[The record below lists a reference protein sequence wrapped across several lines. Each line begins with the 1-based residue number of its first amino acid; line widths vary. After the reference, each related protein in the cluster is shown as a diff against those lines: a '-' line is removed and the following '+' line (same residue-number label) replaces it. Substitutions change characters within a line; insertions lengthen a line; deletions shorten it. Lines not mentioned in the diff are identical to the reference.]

1 MDPAIFERD
10 MKLMEAQLKLY
21 KSERDWYQFLWG
33 NRQTVSLDG
42 KNHSFLAAGDVSA
55 WDRGIRD
62 VRDVFTRE
70 TRAVGASSLRPPTS
84 LMPYVA
90 AYKTL
95 IEAKGDPRVQRSAGA
110 KLDAVLNKY
119 ASMKS
124 TLAKQLVEDVRAAL
138 ES

>member
-1 MDPAIFERD
+1 MDVAIFERD
-10 MKLMEAQLKLY
+10 MKLAEAQIKLY
-21 KSERDWYQFLWG
+21 KGERDWYQFLWG

-42 KNHSFLAAGDVSA
+42 KNHSFLAAGDVDA
-55 WDRGIRD
+55 WDQGIRE
-62 VRDVFTRE
+62 VRDAFVRE
-70 TRAVGASSLRPPTS
+70 TRAAGAPSLRPPTS
-84 LMPYVA
+84 LMPFVA

-95 IEAKGDPRVQRSAGA
+95 TEAKGDPRVQHSASA